1 MILDFLILL
10 LSPPKGQYQPVNVPE
25 DQADKLLLASWGL
38 PEPVLEKYHS
48 LGVVQMFEWQ
58 AECLMLGQ
66 VLEGRN
72 LVYSGMQTSD
82 KTSPRYLSQCHLQ
95 EHIGAEGCCSGR

>member
-1 MILDFLILL
+1 NI
-10 LSPPKGQYQPVNVPE
+10 PE

-38 PEPVLEKYHS
+38 PKAVLEKYHS

-66 VLEGRN
+66 VLEGKN

-82 KTSPRYLSQCHLQ
+82 NTSAPYKLLILKRVLETRKKALLILPFVSVAKEKKCYLQ
-95 EHIGAEGCCSGR
+95 